1 MSTEKT
7 SAELKSSDYPMDS
20 GWYQKESGDTK
31 ENQVVPKRII
41 KEVMVRSDN
50 FIL

>member
-1 MSTEKT
+1 MMSTGKT

-20 GWYQKESGDTK
+20 GLGTESTQTG
-31 ENQVVPKRII
+31 VVPKRII

-50 FIL
+50 FTL